1 MAQQELGVKIVDAI
15 EMRDYKKRKEVE
27 EECQRA
33 QKKKKLIWGFE
44 QKERW
49 ESKGNMW
56 VGVSKKVELWL
67 VDLTLR

>member
-33 QKKKKLIWGFE
+33 KKKKKLIWGFE

-49 ESKGNMW
+49 ESKGNM
-56 VGVSKKVELWL
+56 
-67 VDLTLR
+67 